1 VQTVVPYRGD
11 ELEVRFLR
19 VMGDV
24 GQIVPQFFTLKD
36 YDSVYKTVKDSDVV
50 FNLIGR
56 DYETRSVPLPLSFF
70 LSFFLL
76 GEGEGLTS
84 TLFAFLRWIEK

>member
-1 VQTVVPYRGD
+1 MQTVVPYRGD

-70 LSFFLL
+70 LSFFLSAWRRRGSDQHL
-76 GEGEGLTS
+76 ICFS
-84 TLFAFLRWIEK
+84 TVD